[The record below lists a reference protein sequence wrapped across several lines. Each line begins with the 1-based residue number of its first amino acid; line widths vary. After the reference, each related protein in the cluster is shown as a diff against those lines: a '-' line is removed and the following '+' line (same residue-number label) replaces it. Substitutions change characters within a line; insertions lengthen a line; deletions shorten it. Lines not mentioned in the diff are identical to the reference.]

1 MQNQNTETFDYIVV
15 GAGSSG
21 ATLATRIAERST
33 HSVLLLEA
41 GDSRERDFWVRT
53 PIGVAKLLMN
63 PRYVW
68 QFSTEPQN
76 QLAGQRI
83 YWPRGKMPGGSSS
96 VNGMIYVRGEPAE
109 FDHWAQ
115 LGNTGWDF
123 ASLLPYFKRLETSAF
138 GDAAFRGKNGPIQ
151 VSSVAKVHPNP
162 LSDAFAMACQEAGIP
177 RTDDYNGANYEG
189 VSYLQLSVG
198 EGRRCSTA
206 IGYLHGRPQRSLRM
220 ATGAL
225 VTRLL
230 FDGKRVT
237 GVEYLQNGEVRTARA
252 AREVVLSAGPI
263 KTPQIL
269 ELSGIGD
276 AQHLQKL
283 GIAVRHHVPGVGE
296 NLIDHLQSRITYACT
311 QPITLNEIMNS
322 SLRQAWMGMRYL
334 TTRRGIMATPSA
346 TVHALARSGPS
357 HTRPSVKI
365 QVHHIS
371 GADRYAGKGY
381 GLDRFPGFGVGFFQL
396 RPESRG
402 QLHVRST
409 NPHDAPQIE
418 PRYMS
423 APSDQKVMLEALHL
437 ARRVMQQP
445 GIAPLVERETRPGI
459 DVQDDAALMQYIRES
474 GQTSWHPIGTCKM
487 GIDDMAVVDPQLR
500 VRGVPGLR
508 VADSSI
514 MPTMCSPNTN
524 AASIM
529 IGEKAADLLL
539 DGYP

>member
-1 MQNQNTETFDYIVV
+1 MQNQDTETFDYIVV

-21 ATLATRIAERST
+21 ATLATRIAERGK

-41 GDSRERDFWVRT
+41 GDARERDFWVRT

-63 PRYVW
+63 PKYVW
-68 QFSTEPQN
+68 QFSTEPQH

-123 ASLLPYFKRLETSAF
+123 ASLLPYFKRLETAAL
-138 GDAAFRGKNGPIQ
+138 GDPALRGREGPIQ
-151 VSSVAKVHPNP
+151 VSSVAKVHPNA
-162 LSDAFAMACQEAGIP
+162 LSDAFLTACRDAGIP
-177 RTDDYNGANYEG
+177 QTDDYNGANYEG

-198 EGRRCSTA
+198 QGRRCSTA
-206 IGYLHGRPQRSLRM
+206 IGYLHGRPQGNLRM

-230 FDGKRVT
+230 FEGNRVT
-237 GVEYLQNGEVRTARA
+237 GVEYQQNGETRTAHA

-276 AQHLQKL
+276 AQRLQKL
-283 GIAVRHHVPGVGE
+283 GIAVRRNLPGVGE

-311 QPITLNEIMNS
+311 RSITLNEIMS
-322 SLRQAWMGMRYL
+322 SPLRQAWMGMRYL

-346 TVHALARSGPS
+346 TVHALARSGPQ
-357 HTRPSVKI
+357 HGRPSVKI
-365 QVHHIS
+365 QIHHIS

-402 QLHVRST
+402 QLHIRSKD
-409 NPHDAPQIE
+409 PRDEPLIE

-423 APSDQKVMLEALHL
+423 ADADKQVMLEALQL
-437 ARRVMQQP
+437 ARRVMRQP

-459 DVQDDAALMQYIRES
+459 DVQDEAALMQYIRES

-487 GIDDMAVVDPQLR
+487 GVDAMAVVDPQLR
-500 VRGVPGLR
+500 VHGVPGLR

-529 IGEKAADLLL
+529 IGEKAADLILAA
-539 DGYP
+539 